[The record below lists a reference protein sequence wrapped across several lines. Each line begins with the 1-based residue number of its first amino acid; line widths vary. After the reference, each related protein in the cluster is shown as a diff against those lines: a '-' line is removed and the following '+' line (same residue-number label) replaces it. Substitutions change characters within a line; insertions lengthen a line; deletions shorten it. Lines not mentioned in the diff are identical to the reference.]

1 MPPLIIVAIAIGIF
15 FISGSIAIT
24 IPSLAKVPESMIT
37 GPIGIGI
44 ALGVIVLAFFLG
56 SYFTKKK

>member
-15 FISGSIAIT
+15 FIGTSIAIT
-24 IPSLAKVPESMIT
+24 IPLLAKVPESMIN